1 VSDDA
6 QDKTEHASSQ
16 KLKKSKGEGQIA
28 RAKEFASACMLLG
41 FCLYFYISFERIAE
55 ALLNLFKLN
64 FSFSVETLQGN
75 DQLLLRLSKSLFTL
89 IEIFFPF
96 LFVVVLSTLIGSLV
110 LGGWV
115 FSFKT
120 IQPKLDKLSFFKG
133 IKRMWSLKTF
143 VELIKSILKVSVII
157 YLLYSFLSNNL
168 VYMLSLQRLP
178 IDASAIAVLTIL
190 AKYSLYIIA
199 ILLLYGLI
207 DLPYQLYE
215 FNKEMKMSKQELKD
229 EHKQAEGRPE
239 VKQRI
244 RQIQQQMSQRAIT
257 KTVPDADVIIM
268 NPSHYAVAVKYD
280 PKRAEAPF
288 LVAKGNDQTALFIQR
303 IALENG
309 VEVVISPA
317 LSRAIY
323 HTTQLEQMIPNQLF
337 VAIAHVLSY
346 VMQLRRFKKNE
357 IDKPNHLPNFVM
369 PKGFQF

>member
-1 VSDDA
+1 MSDEP
-6 QDKTEHASSQ
+6 QDKTEQASAQ

-55 ALLNLFKLN
+55 ALLNLFKVN
-64 FSFSVETLQGN
+64 FTFSVETLRDN
-75 DQLLLRLSKSLFTL
+75 DQILLRLSKSLFTL

-96 LFVVVLSTLIGSLV
+96 LFVVVLSTLIGSLM

-120 IQPKLDKLSFFKG
+120 IQPKLDKLSFLKG

-143 VELIKSILKVSVII
+143 VELIKSILKVSAIV

-168 VYMLSLQRLP
+168 LYILSLQRLP
-178 IDASAIAVLTIL
+178 IEASAIAVLTKL
-190 AKYSLYIIA
+190 ATYSLYIIA
-199 ILLLYGLI
+199 ILMLYGLI

-215 FNKEMKMSKQELKD
+215 FNKQMKMSKQELKD

-244 RQIQQQMSQRAIT
+244 RQIQQQMSQRAIG

-268 NPSHYAVAVKYD
+268 NPTHYAVAVKYD
-280 PKRAEAPF
+280 PQRAEAPF

-303 IALENG
+303 IALENN

-346 VMQLRRFKKNE
+346 VMQLQRFKKNE
-357 IDKPNHLPNFVM
+357 IDKPTHLPNFVM

>member
-1 VSDDA
+1 MTDSA
-6 QDKTEHASSQ
+6 QDKTEHASAQ

-28 RAKEFASACMLLG
+28 RAKEFASACMLFG
-41 FCLYFYISFERIAE
+41 FCLYFYASFDRIAE
-55 ALLNLFKLN
+55 ALTNLFKLN
-64 FSFSVETLQGN
+64 FTFTAATIRDN
-75 DQLLLRLSKSLFTL
+75 DQLLLRMYKALFTL

-96 LFVVVLSTLIGSLV
+96 IFVVVISTVLGSLI

-120 IQPKLDKLSFFKG
+120 IQPKFDKLSFFKG

-143 VELIKSILKVSVII
+143 VELIKSILKVSVIVF
-157 YLLYSFLSNNL
+157 LLYSFLSNNL
-168 VYMLSLQRLP
+168 SYMLSLQRLP
-178 IDASAIAVLTIL
+178 IEASAIAVLTTL
-190 AKYSLYIIA
+190 ARYSLYIIG

-215 FNKEMKMSKQELKD
+215 FNKQMKMSKQELKE

-268 NPSHYAVAVKYD
+268 NPTHYAVAIKYD
-280 PKRAEAPF
+280 PKRAEAPY

-303 IALENG
+303 IALENN

-317 LSRAIY
+317 LSRAVY
-323 HTTQLEQMIPNQLF
+323 HTTQLDQMIPNQLF

-346 VMQLRRFKKNE
+346 VMQLQRFRKNE
-357 IDKPNHLPNFVM
+357 TEKPTHLPNFVM